1 MKLPSKDIGGGQLY
15 LILPRKFQEKEPSLK
30 KMINIFIIMVAKMH
44 SGNKNTPRAKKILS
58 WNTITNKP
66 PKTKHLIYPH

>member
-15 LILPRKFQEKEPSLK
+15 LILPRKLQEKEPSLK

-44 SGNKNTPRAKKILS
+44 SLGIKIPLEQRKVLVGTPL
-58 WNTITNKP
+58 
-66 PKTKHLIYPH
+66 